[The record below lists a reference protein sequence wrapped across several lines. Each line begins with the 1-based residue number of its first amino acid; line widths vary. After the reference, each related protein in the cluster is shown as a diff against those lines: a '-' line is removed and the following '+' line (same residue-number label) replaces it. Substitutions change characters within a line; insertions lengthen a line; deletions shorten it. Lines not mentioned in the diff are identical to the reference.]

1 MATTKA
7 KDAFELHE
15 LAALFD
21 IPDSDTITMIE
32 NPDLWHAGYQE
43 AIREG
48 KSEEE
53 AEEQGQKWEWAEQEE
68 IFRNYKNAVEG
79 IADKMFGDHDLVL
92 VEKKVRPKGAKKDV
106 TYSIYKI
113 APETTWDNAAMKII
127 DTINGV
133 GMFEFSNLK
142 EFKSSGPYS
151 SSRDAVLQH
160 LHWMKRR
167 PEVYGD
173 ARPNALFERAM
184 R

>member
-53 AEEQGQKWEWAEQEE
+53 AEE
-68 IFRNYKNAVEG
+68 
-79 IADKMFGDHDLVL
+79 
-92 VEKKVRPKGAKKDV
+92 
-106 TYSIYKI
+106 
-113 APETTWDNAAMKII
+113 
-127 DTINGV
+127 
-133 GMFEFSNLK
+133 
-142 EFKSSGPYS
+142 
-151 SSRDAVLQH
+151 
-160 LHWMKRR
+160 
-167 PEVYGD
+167 
-173 ARPNALFERAM
+173 
-184 R
+184 